1 MQLKSSFFENIE
13 YQNQQLKTHNFRL
26 NGKSMPN
33 RKKKPGNK
41 KQKKQNR
48 VKSIKKEDKKSIEN
62 QTN

>member
-1 MQLKSSFFENIE
+1 
-13 YQNQQLKTHNFRL
+13 
-26 NGKSMPN
+26 MPN